1 MALATVVYTERQNF
15 PRFDSDGPIW
25 PNRDRFALSNGHA
38 SMLLY
43 AMLYLT
49 GVKAMM
55 LKYERLGEPSVTL
68 SMISNGSDSSGASVQ
83 GIPESQIYRIDHD
96 LGKETVQNIM
106 VFRFANG
113 MFEPLWNRDHID
125 HVQII
130 VAEGVGVEERGKFS
144 DATGAL
150 RDMVPNH
157 LFQLLTLLL

>member
-1 MALATVVYTERQNF
+1 MR
-15 PRFDSDGPIW
+15 
-25 PNRDRFALSNGHA
+25 
-38 SMLLY
+38 
-43 AMLYLT
+43 
-49 GVKAMM
+49 
-55 LKYERLGEPSVTL
+55 
-68 SMISNGSDSSGASVQ
+68 SNGSDSSGAR
-83 GIPESQIYRIDHD
+83 GHPHSQISRIDHD

-125 HVQII
+125 HVQIT

-157 LFQLLTLLL
+157 LFQLLMLIAIEPPTCFGAEAVRSEKIKCSMR